1 MSIPASAIVQVTP
14 GVISGGG
21 SALSL
26 NGVLLTTNARVPI
39 GEILTFTSQ
48 AAVAAFFGSTSTEA
62 SLAAT
67 YFLGFDNSNIKP
79 GALSFSQYPIVTV
92 AAWLQGGSVAA
103 LTLTELKALSGVLK
117 ITVDGTLKTSASITL
132 TAATSF
138 SDAATLILAG
148 FTTPGFT
155 YTYDTVSGGFIFTSS
170 TTGASST
177 MSFASDTLSAGL
189 KLTATTGA
197 TLSQGAIA
205 TTTPATFMDALVN
218 KFTNWATFFTAFNP
232 DVSGNAN
239 KLLFAAWANAQ
250 LDRYVYAAWD
260 TDTAPTTSATATT
273 SLGNILKVN
282 HSNGTVPIFAPDA
295 NLAAFIAGAIA
306 SIDFTETNGR
316 TNLSFRSQAGI
327 TPNVTDLTVYNNLK
341 ANGYNCYCDVA
352 TANDQFIFLSPGLVT
367 GAFAWLDSYVD
378 QIWLNNALQ
387 LALIVLLTEAK
398 SVPYNEAGYGLIR
411 AACMDPINQG
421 LNFGAFRAGVP
432 LSALQAAQVNSAAG
446 LKIDGTLTTQGWY
459 LQILPA
465 TAQVR
470 AARGTPPM
478 TFWYMNGQSVQQ
490 INLASIE
497 IQ

>member
-1 MSIPASAIVQVTP
+1 M
-14 GVISGGG
+14 
-21 SALSL
+21 
-26 NGVLLTTNARVPI
+26 
-39 GEILTFTSQ
+39 
-48 AAVAAFFGSTSTEA
+48 
-62 SLAAT
+62 
-67 YFLGFDNSNIKP
+67 
-79 GALSFSQYPIVTV
+79 
-92 AAWLQGGSVAA
+92 
-103 LTLTELKALSGVLK
+103 
-117 ITVDGTLKTSASITL
+117 
-132 TAATSF
+132 
-138 SDAATLILAG
+138 
-148 FTTPGFT
+148 
-155 YTYDTVSGGFIFTSS
+155 
-170 TTGASST
+170 
-177 MSFASDTLSAGL
+177 
-189 KLTATTGA
+189 
-197 TLSQGAIA
+197 
-205 TTTPATFMDALVN
+205 
-218 KFTNWATFFTAFNP
+218 
-232 DVSGNAN
+232 
-239 KLLFAAWANAQ
+239 
-250 LDRYVYAAWD
+250 
-260 TDTAPTTSATATT
+260 
-273 SLGNILKVN
+273 
-282 HSNGTVPIFAPDA
+282 PIFAPDA

>member
-1 MSIPASAIVQVTP
+1 
-14 GVISGGG
+14 
-21 SALSL
+21 
-26 NGVLLTTNARVPI
+26 
-39 GEILTFTSQ
+39 
-48 AAVAAFFGSTSTEA
+48 
-62 SLAAT
+62 
-67 YFLGFDNSNIKP
+67 
-79 GALSFSQYPIVTV
+79 
-92 AAWLQGGSVAA
+92 
-103 LTLTELKALSGVLK
+103 
-117 ITVDGTLKTSASITL
+117 
-132 TAATSF
+132 
-138 SDAATLILAG
+138 
-148 FTTPGFT
+148 
-155 YTYDTVSGGFIFTSS
+155 
-170 TTGASST
+170 